1 MDKTNKHNNQ
11 EYPEEYY
18 DKRFR
23 TFIFNLI
30 SFIYENWGKKDGSFW
45 AGVKYLGMDSVGKY
59 IYDNWEKTDGVADN
73 IMKWSVGKKT
83 WRGVEL
89 KRKLHLKKVFF
100 HEGSRGETYRTSQKY
115 GFRPRELLTIGGV
128 TKNEK
133 DYRYQIPK
141 PYFDIV
147 MKIIEKHK
155 NQNQKHWRKRTE
167 AGPEANLLEIYKEN
181 SKRYTQNIKDEIDN
195 MKTLKGD
202 VTNKYF
208 DLYPDSWKNKETVVT
223 GFLNRLIL
231 AQITI
236 DLLELRNIIYLDDM
250 TDNERKQR
258 WGDARDSI
266 QRDKNAY
273 DTWIEKRN
281 ISSYERSGGARKTRR
296 KRKYIQ
302 KRKTKHKSRSKNK
315 GKKTIK
321 LRHRH
326 RHRQTRKRYR

>member
-1 MDKTNKHNNQ
+1 MAYDYGAKEPEKLKIQDMTSKEKELLIDSDTFCMMPWLHIHAFPDGRAYPCCFALDKYPVGDLNNNSMA
-11 EYPEEYY
+11 E
-18 DKRFR
+18 
-23 TFIFNLI
+23 
-30 SFIYENWGKKDGSFW
+30 
-45 AGVKYLGMDSVGKY
+45 
-59 IYDNWEKTDGVADN
+59 
-73 IMKWSVGKKT
+73 
-83 WRGVEL
+83 
-89 KRKLHLKKVFF
+89 VF
-100 HEGSRGETYRTSQKY
+100 
-115 GFRPRELLTIGGV
+115 PRELLTIGGV

-236 DLLELRNIIYLDDM
+236 DLLELRQDD
-250 TDNERKQR
+250 Q
-258 WGDARDSI
+258 
-266 QRDKNAY
+266 
-273 DTWIEKRN
+273 
-281 ISSYERSGGARKTRR
+281 
-296 KRKYIQ
+296 
-302 KRKTKHKSRSKNK
+302 H
-315 GKKTIK
+315 
-321 LRHRH
+321 LR
-326 RHRQTRKRYR
+326 

>member
-1 MDKTNKHNNQ
+1 
-11 EYPEEYY
+11 
-18 DKRFR
+18 
-23 TFIFNLI
+23 
-30 SFIYENWGKKDGSFW
+30 
-45 AGVKYLGMDSVGKY
+45 
-59 IYDNWEKTDGVADN
+59 
-73 IMKWSVGKKT
+73 
-83 WRGVEL
+83 EL
-89 KRKLHLKKVFF
+89 ERNLHLKKVFF
-100 HEGSRGETYRTSQKY
+100 HEGSRGGTYRTSQKY
-115 GFRPRELLTIGGV
+115 GFRPRELSTIGGV

-167 AGPEANLLEIYKEN
+167 AGTILPEANLLEIYNEN

-208 DLYPDSWKNKETVVT
+208 DLYPDSWKNEETVVT

-281 ISSYERSGGARKTRR
+281 ISSYERSGGGRKTKRK

-302 KRKTKHKSRSKNK
+302 KRKTKHKS
-315 GKKTIK
+315 
-321 LRHRH
+321 
-326 RHRQTRKRYR
+326 